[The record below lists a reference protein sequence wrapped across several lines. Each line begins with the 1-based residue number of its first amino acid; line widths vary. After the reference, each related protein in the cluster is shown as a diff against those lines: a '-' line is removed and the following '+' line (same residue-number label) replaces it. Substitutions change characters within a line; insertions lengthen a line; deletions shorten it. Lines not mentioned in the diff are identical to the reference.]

1 MRLTRTLKHAL
12 YVLTRTLKH
21 ALYISLKF
29 GRRGVASPVLAALLV
44 GTPAIA
50 QVAAPEPPGPYTIDL
65 RGATGGL
72 PTDAA
77 FFPPLPSG
85 TSIPTRG
92 YGVDVG
98 AHVYPLQLGPARLGV
113 GVGVL
118 RVRGAASP
126 ETPSSSTGSSS
137 TASTTPDVDAALT
150 VIAPHLSF
158 NFGSSAGW
166 SYLSAGL
173 GGARVTSVTSAFRGE
188 GIASDLTPEGDA
200 NSGFRPSVSIGGG
213 ARWFAKARLGVSFD
227 LRVYFVS
234 AGSAEGTRP
243 ATPRST
249 LTSASVGVSV
259 R

>member
-1 MRLTRTLKHAL
+1 
-12 YVLTRTLKH
+12 VFTRTLKH
-21 ALYISLKF
+21 ALYISLKSG
-29 GRRGVASPVLAALLV
+29 GRGTASLVLAAVLV
-44 GTPAIA
+44 GTPAVA

-126 ETPSSSTGSSS
+126 ETPSSSS
-137 TASTTPDVDAALT
+137 TTAPTTPDVDSALT
-150 VIAPHLSF
+150 VIAPQVSF

-173 GGARVTSVTSAFRGE
+173 GGARVTSATSAFRGE
-188 GIASDLTPEGDA
+188 GTVPDVTPGADAS
-200 NSGFRPSVSIGGG
+200 SGFRRSMSIGAG

>member
-1 MRLTRTLKHAL
+1 MP
-12 YVLTRTLKH
+12 KH
-21 ALYISLKF
+21 ALYISLKS
-29 GRRGVASPVLAALLV
+29 GCRGAAGLVLAVVLV
-44 GTPAIA
+44 GTPAVA

-65 RGATGGL
+65 RGATSGL
-72 PTDAA
+72 PADAA

-118 RVRGAASP
+118 HVRGTASP
-126 ETPSSSTGSSS
+126 ETPSSSTGS
-137 TASTTPDVDAALT
+137 TAATTPDVDSTLT
-150 VIAPHLSF
+150 VISPQLSF

-188 GIASDLTPEGDA
+188 GIASDLTPGGDA
-200 NSGFRPSVSIGGG
+200 NSGFRMSTSIGGG

>member
-1 MRLTRTLKHAL
+1 MA
-12 YVLTRTLKH
+12 
-21 ALYISLKF
+21 A
-29 GRRGVASPVLAALLV
+29 ASLAAVLV
-44 GTPAIA
+44 GTPAVA

-126 ETPSSSTGSSS
+126 ETPSSSTGSST
-137 TASTTPDVDAALT
+137 TAPTTPDVDSALT
-150 VIAPHLSF
+150 VIAPQLSF
-158 NFGSSAGW
+158 NFGSSAG
-166 SYLSAGL
+166 LEL
-173 GGARVTSVTSAFRGE
+173 FER
-188 GIASDLTPEGDA
+188 
-200 NSGFRPSVSIGGG
+200 RPGRCPG
-213 ARWFAKARLGVSFD
+213 D
-227 LRVYFVS
+227 LRDVGLS
-234 AGSAEGTRP
+234 WRGDRIGSDARGRRE
-243 ATPRST
+243 
-249 LTSASVGVSV
+249 
-259 R
+259 

>member
-1 MRLTRTLKHAL
+1 
-12 YVLTRTLKH
+12 V
-21 ALYISLKF
+21 
-29 GRRGVASPVLAALLV
+29 GRRPAHRRRDTRCFAAVGVLAAALV
-44 GTPAIA
+44 GTPVVAQGIA
-50 QVAAPEPPGPYTIDL
+50 PAAPGPYAIDL

-72 PTDAA
+72 PSDTA
-77 FFPPLPSG
+77 FFPPAPPG
-85 TSIPTRG
+85 TSVPTRG

-98 AHVYPLQLGPARLGV
+98 AHFYPMQLGPARLGV

-118 RVRGAASP
+118 RIRGAASP
-126 ETPSSSTGSSS
+126 ETPSSSS
-137 TASTTPDVDAALT
+137 TTAPTTPDVDSALT
-150 VIAPHLSF
+150 VIAPQVSF

-173 GGARVTSVTSAFRGE
+173 GGARVTSATSAFRGE
-188 GIASDLTPEGDA
+188 GTAPDVTPGADAS
-200 NSGFRPSVSIGGG
+200 SGFRRSMSIGAG

>member
-1 MRLTRTLKHAL
+1 M
-12 YVLTRTLKH
+12 
-21 ALYISLKF
+21 
-29 GRRGVASPVLAALLV
+29 GRRPAQQRRATRFAAIGVLAVVLV
-44 GTPAIA
+44 GTPAVA
-50 QVAAPEPPGPYTIDL
+50 QVAAPEPPGLYTIDV

-98 AHVYPLQLGPARLGV
+98 AHLYPLQLGPARLGV

-118 RVRGAASP
+118 RVRGTASP
-126 ETPSSSTGSSS
+126 ETPSTGSST
-137 TASTTPDVDAALT
+137 TASTTPDVDSALT
-150 VIAPHLSF
+150 VIAPQLSF

-166 SYLSAGL
+166 SYLSVGL
-173 GGARVTSVTSAFRGE
+173 GGARVTSVTSVFRGE
-188 GIASDLTPEGDA
+188 GIASDLTPGGDA
-200 NSGFRPSVSIGGG
+200 NSGFRPSMSIGGG

-234 AGSAEGTRP
+234 AGIAEGTRP

>member
-1 MRLTRTLKHAL
+1 MGRPPGPRRRATRLALRLARRLTT
-12 YVLTRTLKH
+12 
-21 ALYISLKF
+21 S
-29 GRRGVASPVLAALLV
+29 ASRFAAIGVLAAALV
-44 GTPAIA
+44 GTPAVA
-50 QVAAPEPPGPYTIDL
+50 QVAAPEPPGPYTIDI

-118 RVRGAASP
+118 RVRGTASP
-126 ETPSSSTGSSS
+126 ETPSSSTGS
-137 TASTTPDVDAALT
+137 TIAATTPDVDSAFT
-150 VIAPHLSF
+150 VIAPQLSF

-188 GIASDLTPEGDA
+188 GIASDLTPGGEA
-200 NSGFRPSVSIGGG
+200 NSGFRRSLSIGAG
-213 ARWFAKARLGVSFD
+213 ARWFSKARLGVSFD
-227 LRVYFVS
+227 LRVYFVA

-243 ATPRST
+243 ATPSST